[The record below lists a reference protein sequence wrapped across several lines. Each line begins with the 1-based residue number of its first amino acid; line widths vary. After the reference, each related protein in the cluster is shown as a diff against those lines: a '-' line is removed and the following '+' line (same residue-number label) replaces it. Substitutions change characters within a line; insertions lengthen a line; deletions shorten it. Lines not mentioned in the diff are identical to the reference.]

1 MGNPSQTSAMGMTN
15 QSAAAALGLA
25 AGNGGVAGGNMN
37 GMNYA
42 SMSSQAFQRLLLQRQ
57 QQSQQQQ
64 QQQQQQDHQQQQ

>member
-1 MGNPSQTSAMGMTN
+1 MGNAPQTGAMGMNN

-42 SMSSQAFQRLLLQRQ
+42 NMSSQAFQRLLLQRQ
-57 QQSQQQQ
+57 QQ